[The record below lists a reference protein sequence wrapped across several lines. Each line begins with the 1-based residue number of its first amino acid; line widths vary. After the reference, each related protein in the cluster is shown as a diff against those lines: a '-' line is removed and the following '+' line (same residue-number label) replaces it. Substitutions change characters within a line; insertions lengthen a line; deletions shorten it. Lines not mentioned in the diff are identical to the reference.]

1 MNPETKRLPTSPGV
15 YLMKDST
22 GRIIY
27 IGKAKNLQKR
37 VSSYFPKHSL
47 AVNDEIHHRNDNW
60 KTSRLIRKIHDIDF
74 ILTDNEIEAFL
85 LESNLIKRY
94 RPLFNIELKDQQ
106 RYTYLK
112 ITDETFPRLLVAR
125 RNRKG
130 EIYGPRGKV
139 YGPFVRGSS
148 KFLTVGLL
156 RKLFKIRICD
166 KLPKKACLEYFLK
179 NCDAPCINNV
189 TREEYM
195 KNVDTLQSIV
205 RGKSNIDRFVNEME
219 AEMKRAAEIQDY
231 EKAQQIRDTLRR
243 LNNLSTKQ
251 KMEKALRR
259 NLDEEYVGII
269 KEIKTG
275 IAHVMTLRRTKGVI
289 TDRKKFDFE
298 LIGDNSLDTFL
309 SQYYSTVPEIPR
321 FVYVNEMPASREALE
336 ASIERFTDHE
346 VSIILVSD
354 DFQLKE
360 KKELMD
366 LVIRNLQLYV
376 EEGHSPA
383 ILELKN
389 ILHLPSTPTVIDCF
403 DISNFGKT
411 YAVGACTRFVDGK
424 PYKDGYRKFKIRLT
438 FNQNDFAMIQEI
450 VARRYLPLQTENYT
464 RDCTLSLPDLIVI
477 DGGKGQLHC
486 AIDALHKAGIEVPC
500 ISLAKENEEVY
511 CPDSTYPIILF
522 RNSPALKVLQY
533 IRDEAHRFG
542 LAYNRTL
549 RRIKYTN
556 YNTTTKLI
564 KA

>member
-1 MNPETKRLPTSPGV
+1 
-15 YLMKDST
+15 MKDSS
-22 GRIIY
+22 GSIIY

-37 VSSYFPKHSL
+37 VSSYFSKQSAAISENIP
-47 AVNDEIHHRNDNW
+47 RQNDNW
-60 KTSRLIRKIHDIDF
+60 KTSRLVGKIHDIDF

-94 RPLFNIELKDQQ
+94 RPVFNIELKDQQ

-130 EIYGPRGKV
+130 DIYGPKGKV

-166 KLPKKACLEYFLK
+166 KLPKKPCLEYFLK

-189 TREEYM
+189 TRDEYK
-195 KNVDTLQSIV
+195 KNVDTLHSIL
-205 RGKSNIDRFVNEME
+205 RGKSNIDKFVNEME
-219 AEMKRAAEIQDY
+219 AEMNRAAEIQDY

-243 LNNLSTKQ
+243 LNNLSAKQ
-251 KMEKALRR
+251 KMEKYLRR

-269 KEIKTG
+269 KEIETAV
-275 IAHVMTLRRTKGVI
+275 AHVMTLRRTKGVI

-298 LIGDNSLDTFL
+298 LIGDNSLATFL

-321 FVYVNEMPASREALE
+321 FVYVNEMPVSREALE

-346 VSIILVSD
+346 VNIILVSD

-360 KKELMD
+360 KKDLMD
-366 LVIRNLQLYV
+366 LVTRNLKLHV
-376 EEGHSPA
+376 EKGHAPG
-383 ILELKN
+383 IVELKN
-389 ILHLPSTPTVIDCF
+389 ILHLPIIPSVIDCF
-403 DISNFGKT
+403 DISNFGNT

-450 VARRYLPLQTENYT
+450 VTRRYSPIQTENYP
-464 RDCTLSLPDLIVI
+464 RGRAQPLPDLIVI

-486 AIDALHKAGIEVPC
+486 AIDALHKAGLEVPC
-500 ISLAKENEEVY
+500 ISLAKENEEIY
-511 CPDSTYPIILF
+511 SPDSTQPVLLS
-522 RNSPALKVLQY
+522 RNSAALKIIQY

-542 LAYNRTL
+542 LAYNRDL
-549 RRIKYTN
+549 RRIKTN
-556 YNTTTKLI
+556 HKNISSPNLI
-564 KA
+564 KT

>member
-1 MNPETKRLPTSPGV
+1 
-15 YLMKDST
+15 MKDSS
-22 GRIIY
+22 GNIIY

-37 VSSYFPKHSL
+37 VSSYFSKQSAAISENIP
-47 AVNDEIHHRNDNW
+47 RQNDNW
-60 KTSRLIRKIHDIDF
+60 KTSRLVGKIHDIDF

-94 RPLFNIELKDQQ
+94 RPVFNIELKDQQ

-130 EIYGPRGKV
+130 DIYGPKGKV

-166 KLPKKACLEYFLK
+166 KLPKKPCLEYFLK

-189 TREEYM
+189 TRDEYK
-195 KNVDTLQSIV
+195 KNVDTLHSIL
-205 RGKSNIDRFVNEME
+205 RGKSNIDKFVNEME
-219 AEMKRAAEIQDY
+219 AEMNRAAEIQDY
-231 EKAQQIRDTLRR
+231 EKAQQIRDTIRR
-243 LNNLSTKQ
+243 LNNLSAKQ
-251 KMEKALRR
+251 KMDKYLRR

-269 KEIKTG
+269 KEIETAV
-275 IAHVMTLRRTKGVI
+275 AHVMTLRRTKGVI

-298 LIGDNSLDTFL
+298 LIGDNSLATFL

-321 FVYVNEMPASREALE
+321 FVYVNEMPVSREALE

-346 VSIILVSD
+346 VNIILVSD

-360 KKELMD
+360 KKDLMD
-366 LVIRNLQLYV
+366 LVTRNLKLHV
-376 EEGHSPA
+376 EKGHAPG
-383 ILELKN
+383 IVELKN
-389 ILHLPSTPTVIDCF
+389 ILHLPIIPSVIDCF
-403 DISNFGKT
+403 DISNFGNT

-450 VARRYLPLQTENYT
+450 VTRRYSPIQTENYP
-464 RDCTLSLPDLIVI
+464 RGRAQPLPDLIVI

-486 AIDALHKAGIEVPC
+486 AIDALHKAGLEVPC
-500 ISLAKENEEVY
+500 ISLAKENEEIY
-511 CPDSTYPIILF
+511 SPDSTQPILLS
-522 RNSPALKVLQY
+522 RNSAALKVIQY

-542 LAYNRTL
+542 LAYNRDL
-549 RRIKYTN
+549 RRIKTN
-556 YNTTTKLI
+556 HKNISSPNLI
-564 KA
+564 IT

>member
-1 MNPETKRLPTSPGV
+1 
-15 YLMKDST
+15 MKDSS
-22 GRIIY
+22 GNIIY

-37 VSSYFPKHSL
+37 VSSYFSKQSAAISENIP
-47 AVNDEIHHRNDNW
+47 RQNDNW
-60 KTSRLIRKIHDIDF
+60 KTSRLVGKIHDIDF

-94 RPLFNIELKDQQ
+94 RPVFNIELKDQQ

-130 EIYGPRGKV
+130 DIYGPKGKV

-148 KFLTVGLL
+148 KFLAVGLL

-166 KLPKKACLEYFLK
+166 KLPKKPCLEYFLK

-189 TREEYM
+189 TRDEYK
-195 KNVDTLQSIV
+195 KNVDTLHSIL
-205 RGKSNIDRFVNEME
+205 RGKSNIDKFVNEME
-219 AEMKRAAEIQDY
+219 AEMNRAAEIQDY

-243 LNNLSTKQ
+243 LNNLSAKQ
-251 KMEKALRR
+251 KMEKYLRR

-269 KEIKTG
+269 KEIETAV
-275 IAHVMTLRRTKGVI
+275 AHVMTLRRTKGVI

-298 LIGDNSLDTFL
+298 LIGDNSLATFL

-321 FVYVNEMPASREALE
+321 FVYVNEMPVSREALE
-336 ASIERFTDHE
+336 ASIERFTDHK
-346 VSIILVSD
+346 VNIILVSD

-360 KKELMD
+360 KKDLMD
-366 LVIRNLQLYV
+366 LVTRNLKLHV
-376 EEGHSPA
+376 EKGHAPG
-383 ILELKN
+383 IVELKN
-389 ILHLPSTPTVIDCF
+389 ILHLPIIPSVIDCF
-403 DISNFGKT
+403 DISNFGNT

-450 VARRYLPLQTENYT
+450 VTRRYSPIQTENYP
-464 RDCTLSLPDLIVI
+464 RGRAQPLPDLIVI
-477 DGGKGQLHC
+477 DGGKGQLRC
-486 AIDALHKAGIEVPC
+486 AIDALHKAGLEVPC
-500 ISLAKENEEVY
+500 ISLAKENEEIY
-511 CPDSTYPIILF
+511 SPDSTHPVILS
-522 RNSPALKVLQY
+522 RNSAALKVIQY

-542 LAYNRTL
+542 LAYNRDL
-549 RRIKYTN
+549 RRIKTN
-556 YNTTTKLI
+556 HKNISSPNLI
-564 KA
+564 KT

>member
-1 MNPETKRLPTSPGV
+1 
-15 YLMKDST
+15 MKDGS
-22 GRIIY
+22 GNIIY

-37 VSSYFPKHSL
+37 VSSYFSKQSAAISENIP
-47 AVNDEIHHRNDNW
+47 RQNDNW
-60 KTSRLIRKIHDIDF
+60 KTSRLVGKIHDIDF

-94 RPLFNIELKDQQ
+94 RPVFNIELKDQQ

-130 EIYGPRGKV
+130 DIYGPKGKV

-166 KLPKKACLEYFLK
+166 KLPKKPCLEYFLK

-189 TREEYM
+189 TRDEYK
-195 KNVDTLQSIV
+195 KNVDTLHSIL
-205 RGKSNIDRFVNEME
+205 RGKSNIDKFVNEME
-219 AEMKRAAEIQDY
+219 AEMNRAAEIQDY

-243 LNNLSTKQ
+243 LNNLSAKQ
-251 KMEKALRR
+251 KMEKFLRR

-269 KEIKTG
+269 KEIETAV
-275 IAHVMTLRRTKGVI
+275 AHVMTLRRTKGVI

-298 LIGDNSLDTFL
+298 LIGDNSLATFL

-321 FVYVNEMPASREALE
+321 FVYVNEMPVSREALE

-346 VSIILVSD
+346 VNIILVSD

-360 KKELMD
+360 KKDLMD
-366 LVIRNLQLYV
+366 LVTRNLKLHV
-376 EEGHSPA
+376 EKGHAPG
-383 ILELKN
+383 IVELKN
-389 ILHLPSTPTVIDCF
+389 ILHLPIIPSVIDCF
-403 DISNFGKT
+403 DISNFGNT

-450 VARRYLPLQTENYT
+450 VTRRYSPIQTENYP
-464 RDCTLSLPDLIVI
+464 RGRAQPLPDLIVI

-486 AIDALHKAGIEVPC
+486 AIDALHKAGLEVPC
-500 ISLAKENEEVY
+500 ISLAKENEEIY
-511 CPDSTYPIILF
+511 SPDSTQPVLLS
-522 RNSPALKVLQY
+522 RNSAALKVIQY

-542 LAYNRTL
+542 LAYNRDL
-549 RRIKYTN
+549 RRIKTN
-556 YNTTTKLI
+556 HKNISSPNLI
-564 KA
+564 KT

>member
-1 MNPETKRLPTSPGV
+1 
-15 YLMKDST
+15 MKDSS
-22 GRIIY
+22 GNIIY

-37 VSSYFPKHSL
+37 VSSYFSKQS
-47 AVNDEIHHRNDNW
+47 AVISENIPRQNDNW
-60 KTSRLIRKIHDIDF
+60 KTSRLVGKIHDIDF
-74 ILTDNEIEAFL
+74 IVTDNEIEAFL

-94 RPLFNIELKDQQ
+94 RPVFNIELKDQQ

-130 EIYGPRGKV
+130 DIYGPKGKV

-166 KLPKKACLEYFLK
+166 KLPKKPCLEYFLK

-189 TREEYM
+189 TRDEYN
-195 KNVDTLQSIV
+195 KNVDTLHSIL
-205 RGKSNIDRFVNEME
+205 RGKSNIDKFVNEME
-219 AEMKRAAEIQDY
+219 AEMNRAAEIQDY

-243 LNNLSTKQ
+243 LNNLSAKQ
-251 KMEKALRR
+251 KMEKYLRR

-269 KEIKTG
+269 KEIETAV
-275 IAHVMTLRRTKGVI
+275 AHVMTLRRTKGVI

-298 LIGDNSLDTFL
+298 LIGDNSLATFL

-321 FVYVNEMPASREALE
+321 FVYVNEMPVSREALE

-346 VSIILVSD
+346 VNIILVSD

-360 KKELMD
+360 KKDLMD
-366 LVIRNLQLYV
+366 LVTRNLKLHI
-376 EEGHSPA
+376 EEGHAPG
-383 ILELKN
+383 IVELKN
-389 ILHLPSTPTVIDCF
+389 ILHLPIVPSVIDCF
-403 DISNFGKT
+403 DISNFGNT

-450 VARRYLPLQTENYT
+450 VTRRYSPIQTENYP
-464 RDCTLSLPDLIVI
+464 RGRAQPLPDLIVI

-486 AIDALHKAGIEVPC
+486 AIDALHKAGLEVPC
-500 ISLAKENEEVY
+500 ISLAKENEEIY
-511 CPDSTYPIILF
+511 SPDSTQPVLLS
-522 RNSPALKVLQY
+522 RNSAALKVIQY

-542 LAYNRTL
+542 LAYNRDL
-549 RRIKYTN
+549 RRIKTN
-556 YNTTTKLI
+556 HKNISSPNLI
-564 KA
+564 KT

>member
-1 MNPETKRLPTSPGV
+1 
-15 YLMKDST
+15 MKASS
-22 GRIIY
+22 GNIIY

-37 VSSYFPKHSL
+37 VSSYFSKQS
-47 AVNDEIHHRNDNW
+47 AVISENIPRQNDNW
-60 KTSRLIRKIHDIDF
+60 KTSRLVGKIHDIDF
-74 ILTDNEIEAFL
+74 IVTDNEIEAFL

-94 RPLFNIELKDQQ
+94 RPVFNIELKDQQ

-130 EIYGPRGKV
+130 DIYGPKGKV

-166 KLPKKACLEYFLK
+166 KLPKKPCLEYFLK

-189 TREEYM
+189 TRDEYK
-195 KNVDTLQSIV
+195 KNVDTLHSIL
-205 RGKSNIDRFVNEME
+205 RGKSNIDKFVNEME
-219 AEMKRAAEIQDY
+219 AEMNRAADIQDY

-243 LNNLSTKQ
+243 LNNLSAKQ
-251 KMEKALRR
+251 KMEKYLRR

-269 KEIKTG
+269 KEIETAV
-275 IAHVMTLRRTKGVI
+275 AHVMTLRRTKGVI

-298 LIGDNSLDTFL
+298 LIGDNSLATFL

-321 FVYVNEMPASREALE
+321 FVYVNEMPVSREALE

-346 VSIILVSD
+346 VNIILVSD

-360 KKELMD
+360 KKDLMD
-366 LVIRNLQLYV
+366 LVIRNLKLHI
-376 EEGHSPA
+376 EEGHAPG
-383 ILELKN
+383 IVELKN
-389 ILHLPSTPTVIDCF
+389 ILHLPIVPAVIDCF
-403 DISNFGKT
+403 DISNFGNT

-450 VARRYLPLQTENYT
+450 VTRRYSPIQTENYP
-464 RDCTLSLPDLIVI
+464 RGRAQPLPDLIVI

-486 AIDALHKAGIEVPC
+486 AIDALHKAGLEVPC
-500 ISLAKENEEVY
+500 ISLAKENEEIY
-511 CPDSTYPIILF
+511 SPDSTQPVLLS
-522 RNSPALKVLQY
+522 RNSAALKVIQY

-542 LAYNRTL
+542 LAYNRDL
-549 RRIKYTN
+549 RRIKTN
-556 YNTTTKLI
+556 HKNINSPNLMKT
-564 KA
+564 